1 MIEPACNAV
10 LNCTCDKE
18 NFAPICGTDGKMY
31 ISACHAGCSSS
42 HMRPSDNRTLYSHC
56 ACIPDGKSRKED

>member
-42 HMRPSDNRTLYSHC
+42 EMRASDNRTLYSHC
-56 ACIPDGKSRKED
+56 ACIPDGN